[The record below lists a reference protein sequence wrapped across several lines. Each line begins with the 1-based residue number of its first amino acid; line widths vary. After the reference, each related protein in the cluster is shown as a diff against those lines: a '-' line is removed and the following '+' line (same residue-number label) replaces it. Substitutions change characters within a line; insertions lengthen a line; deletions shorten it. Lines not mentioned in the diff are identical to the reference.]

1 VQGASHEQLAE
12 ALQKIALGR
21 PADADEKA
29 QATKADH
36 IASAADRVNFPAGAT
51 AYWDQVEPTLTH
63 PLAAGAQSQRVQLP
77 AQNLQQLDN
86 EVQEVADQNILQ
98 PWVDQLTK
106 QPDKEK
112 CLYFHIWRLLYAGLA
127 RQTKPQKLGESS
139 AGGHSP
145 AGSSSGAASFHF
157 GGDCGCLASAGI
169 FGFLDRA
176 CARLHCSGPA
186 HPGPLDEQLAPL
198 LPFLEGDGVS
208 G

>member
-1 VQGASHEQLAE
+1 MSGANRMVTRWVRKIVAFLHDPPGKALVLRSVQGTSHEQLVE

-86 EVQEVADQNILQ
+86 EVQEVAGQNILQ
-98 PWVDQLTK
+98 RWVDQLAK

-112 CLYFHIWRLLYAGLA
+112 CLYFHI
-127 RQTKPQKLGESS
+127 
-139 AGGHSP
+139 
-145 AGSSSGAASFHF
+145 
-157 GGDCGCLASAGI
+157 
-169 FGFLDRA
+169 
-176 CARLHCSGPA
+176 
-186 HPGPLDEQLAPL
+186 
-198 LPFLEGDGVS
+198 
-208 G
+208 